1 MSWWG
6 GENSVQYLFDGPELG
21 ISRSITCILVM
32 LNKIWNSEREKS
44 CFMALVS
51 SEICVI
57 LIYGLS
63 ICGTRDSQ
71 NRLPG
76 SKVKIYIYMGQLLAR
91 VPSAKMSV

>member
-1 MSWWG
+1 M
-6 GENSVQYLFDGPELG
+6 N
-21 ISRSITCILVM
+21 
-32 LNKIWNSEREKS
+32 S

-71 NRLPG
+71 SSLPQNRLPG
-76 SKVKIYIYMGQLLAR
+76 SKVKNIYIHGSVVGQGAQC
-91 VPSAKMSV
+91 